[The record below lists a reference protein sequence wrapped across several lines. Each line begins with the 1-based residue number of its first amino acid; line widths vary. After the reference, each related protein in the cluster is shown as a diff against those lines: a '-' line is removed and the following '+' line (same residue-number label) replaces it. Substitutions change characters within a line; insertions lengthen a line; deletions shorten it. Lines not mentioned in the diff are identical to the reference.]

1 MLTLVWVHYSICKAL
16 CSIWGEN
23 MASTVMVNIR
33 MDPETKKGMEETCR
47 DLGMSMTTAFVIYA
61 RKVAREHRIPF
72 EVSVDPFYSDENQ
85 AHLRQAKADL
95 DAGHGVVHELA
106 ADDGAE

>member
-1 MLTLVWVHYSICKAL
+1 
-16 CSIWGEN
+16 

-85 AHLRQAKADL
+85 AHLRQAKVDL
-95 DAGHGVVHELA
+95 DAGHSIVHELA